1 MLTGE
6 RLLSII
12 IEFQTDYYIYLHNF
26 DRNLKAF
33 LSFFFNGW
41 FFKFSI
47 LNIFHQKW
55 CGFLLFIYILSGYL
69 LCGTSTFPSSFLP
82 VDPLY

>member
-33 LSFFFNGW
+33 LSFFFNG
-41 FFKFSI
+41 
-47 LNIFHQKW
+47 
-55 CGFLLFIYILSGYL
+55 
-69 LCGTSTFPSSFLP
+69 
-82 VDPLY
+82 